1 MVYSMVEHFDAVVIL
16 EYVAVVLDH
25 GLYAEACGA
34 SLVDGAFSYGM
45 ADAES
50 LAIMG
55 FAQFDFD
62 GEEATLYDLK
72 EKIGQSDFEA
82 IFILGRAT
90 LEFCERCGATAC
102 FAKKDAADE
111 TLLRAIG
118 LRTERDGGFY
128 GRIEGMFDGHCEGE
142 NKENT

>member
-1 MVYSMVEHFDAVVIL
+1 MFKIFPIQDE
-16 EYVAVVLDH
+16 ETKNT
-25 GLYAEACGA
+25 YAAACGTEA
-34 SLVDGAFSYGM
+34 RADAFAYGM

-55 FAQFDFD
+55 FSQFDLD
-62 GEEATLYDLK
+62 GSGSTLYDLK

-90 LEFCERCGATAC
+90 LEFLERCGAEEC
-102 FAKKDAADE
+102 FALSSAADA

-118 LRTERDGGFY
+118 LRTEEEGGLR
-128 GRIEGMFDGHCEGE
+128 GRILGMFDGHCEGHSE
-142 NKENT
+142 DEKK

>member
-1 MVYSMVEHFDAVVIL
+1 MFKIFPIQDEKTKNT
-16 EYVAVVLDH
+16 
-25 GLYAEACGA
+25 YAEACGA
-34 SLVDGAFSYGM
+34 AVKDGAFSYGM

-55 FAQFDFD
+55 FSQFDID
-62 GEEATLYDLK
+62 GDTSTLYDLK

-90 LEFCERCGATAC
+90 LEFCERCGATVC
-102 FAKKDAADE
+102 YAKKDAADE

-118 LRTERDGGFY
+118 LRNVDEDGRLF
-128 GRIEGMFDGHCEGE
+128 GRIEGMFDGHCEG
-142 NKENT
+142 KK

>member
-1 MVYSMVEHFDAVVIL
+1 MFKIFPIQDEETMHTYAV
-16 EYVAVVLDH
+16 
-25 GLYAEACGA
+25 ACGA
-34 SLVDGAFSYGM
+34 TVVSGAFSYGM

-55 FAQFDFD
+55 FAQFDLD
-62 GEEATLYDLK
+62 GEDATLYDLK
-72 EKIGQSDFEA
+72 EKIGQNDFEA

-102 FAKKDAADE
+102 FAKKEAADE

-142 NKENT
+142 KKENT

>member
-1 MVYSMVEHFDAVVIL
+1 MFKIFPIQDE
-16 EYVAVVLDH
+16 ETKNT
-25 GLYAEACGA
+25 YAAACGA
-34 SLVDGAFSYGM
+34 VARTDAFAYGM

-55 FAQFDFD
+55 FSQFDLD
-62 GEEATLYDLK
+62 GEGATLYDLK

-90 LEFCERCGATAC
+90 LEFVERCGAEEC
-102 FAKKDAADE
+102 FAPLSAADE

-118 LRTERDGGFY
+118 LRTECEGGLS
-128 GRIEGMFDGHCEGE
+128 GRIAGMFDGHCEGH
-142 NKENT
+142 KEG

>member
-1 MVYSMVEHFDAVVIL
+1 MFKIFPIQDEETKNA
-16 EYVAVVLDH
+16 
-25 GLYAEACGA
+25 YAAACGA
-34 SLVDGAFSYGM
+34 NIVGGAFSYGM
-45 ADAES
+45 ADAET

-55 FAQFDFD
+55 FSQFDID
-62 GEEATLYDLK
+62 GEDAVLYDLK
-72 EKIGQSDFEA
+72 EKIGQNDFEA

-102 FAKKDAADE
+102 FAKTEAADA

-142 NKENT
+142 KKENT